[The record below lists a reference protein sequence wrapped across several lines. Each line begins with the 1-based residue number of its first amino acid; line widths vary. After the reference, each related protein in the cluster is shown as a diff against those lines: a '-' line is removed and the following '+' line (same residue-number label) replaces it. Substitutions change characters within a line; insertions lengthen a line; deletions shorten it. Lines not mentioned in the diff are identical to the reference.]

1 MSNKNTWSMKDQ
13 FQKYNIK
20 KQKSRSGFALNDFGK
35 FEGIFVY
42 GNRGSELEMTADLDI
57 KKINVGTETNP
68 IYKEDVVGA
77 QILCPRCNSPLYIK
91 GKNLPDG
98 KEIVVHWDISLKSE
112 VDGLKRPPIS
122 VDGVIG
128 CDYYDF
134 EINSTT
140 KSRNSNVSM
149 RCGWKGGI
157 IGGQCF
163 DHIVN
168 PNMVVPKPVEPKE
181 EEKPVTDETEDKVAD
196 EVTEETNSEAETSE
210 TEEVETSVSESTSSE
225 SESTESEQD

>member
-98 KEIVVHWDISLKSE
+98 KEIIVHWDISLKSE

-163 DHIVN
+163 DHMVN
-168 PNMVVPKPVEPKE
+168 PNMIVPKPVEKKE
-181 EEKPVTDETEDKVAD
+181 EETVSSETDSKVAD
-196 EVTEETNSEAETSE
+196 EVSEEKNLETETSE
-210 TEEVETSVSESTSSE
+210 TEEAGTEVSEPTASD